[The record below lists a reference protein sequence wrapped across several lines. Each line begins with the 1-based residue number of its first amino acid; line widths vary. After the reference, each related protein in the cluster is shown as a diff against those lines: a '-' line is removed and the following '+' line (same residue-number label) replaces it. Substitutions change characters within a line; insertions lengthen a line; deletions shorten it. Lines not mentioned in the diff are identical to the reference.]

1 MPLARFAP
9 FSLENEPSWTRWP
22 LASADAL
29 LSARRWREVTAAVR
43 DAVCATAG
51 FAMKRPVSPAGAG
64 AAAAASS
71 GDWNAAWKLLGA
83 SAPIASYT
91 GVPAVVVLFGLSF
104 GGCLLLAL

>member
-1 MPLARFAP
+1 MPHARFAP

-29 LSARRWREVTAAVR
+29 LSARRWREVAAAVR

-51 FAMKRPVSPAGAG
+51 FAMQRPVSTAGAG

-71 GDWNAAWKLLGA
+71 GDWHAAWKLLGA
-83 SAPIASYT
+83 SAPFASYT
-91 GVPAVVVLFGLSF
+91 GVPAVEESTGSPA
-104 GGCLLLAL
+104 GGSPPSA